1 MKKAAIACL
10 LFGLTAVLMT
20 SAGCN
25 TSTSISDIKDN
36 PSQYYGQ
43 EVTVQGTVGGRFWL
57 ALLTKGAYELTND
70 TGSIWVIC
78 QHTPPE
84 TGAEVRVRGTV
95 EQVASMGEYSGGIAI
110 IESNREQIR
119 AAAD

>member
-1 MKKAAIACL
+1 MKKVAVTFLLPGLIASL
-10 LFGLTAVLMT
+10 LLST
-20 SAGCN
+20 GCS

-43 EVTVQGTVGGRFWL
+43 EVTVQGTVGGRFWF
-57 ALLTKGAYELTND
+57 ALLTKGTYELTND

-95 EQVASMGEYSGGIAI
+95 EQAASMGEYSGGVAI
-110 IESNREQIR
+110 IETDREQIR
-119 AAAD
+119 AAAN